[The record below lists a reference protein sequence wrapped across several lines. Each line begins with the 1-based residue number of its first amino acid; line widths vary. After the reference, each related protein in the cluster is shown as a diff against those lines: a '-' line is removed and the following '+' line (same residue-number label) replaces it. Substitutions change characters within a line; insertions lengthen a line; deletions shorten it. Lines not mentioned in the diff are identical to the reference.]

1 MTAAAWKRKIQEQ
14 IKAVG
19 TYRPAFASVIDALS
33 KILEQRDRIYEQ
45 FLSEGGEFVTKSE
58 SYSGQST
65 KITKNPLLD
74 SWMNL
79 NSLALSYW
87 RDLGLTPSGLKKI
100 DEAAMK
106 PKKRAALDEVLRDLA

>member
-33 KILEQRDRIYEQ
+33 KILEQRDRAYEQ
-45 FLSEGGEFVTKSE
+45 FLSEGGHFCVETQTGK
-58 SYSGQST
+58 
-65 KITKNPLLD
+65 KKNPLMQTWTD
-74 SWMNL
+74 L
-79 NSLALSYW
+79 NTLALSYW

>member
-33 KILEQRDRIYEQ
+33 KILEQRDRAYEQ
-45 FLSEGGEFVTKSE
+45 FLSEGGAFCIVTQTGK
-58 SYSGQST
+58 
-65 KITKNPLLD
+65 KKNPLMQTWTD
-74 SWMNL
+74 L
-79 NSLALSYW
+79 NTLALSYW